1 MGNIYKY
8 LFGQEL
14 ANAHNSLVDA
24 KAQTKIILH
33 KTFLPFMNE
42 QYSIKLLDDVWNR
55 KVQAQAKVASEPTRP
70 VPEPWKADDKMEMWN
85 LPPQFQYNGP
95 PPGAKSKVKTA
106 IRGKDDFEALKELWL
121 LIYNREIMQFVA
133 KETMRY
139 AYDDWVL
146 PTDRPNRDGNASK
159 RKYWKHVPAYVDGA
173 RHRIDESIVSKDKRW
188 DVTVGFLT
196 AWHGLLLYSGAKR
209 KRKISTMW
217 ANLPYGD
224 HDPIAM
230 NTMTWDAF
238 LFIRR
243 TIHFCNNS
251 ELKPRGDPGYS
262 PIHKVSKVSNVIMQG
277 LRQCWNPGGKL
288 TIDEQMIK

>member
-1 MGNIYKY
+1 MKPNDVGLLVAWKGQSSDLLWIFCLTKTQEYKLDMPTQIQYFMDPCYVIEHYTRCPLNPLRTKIGSTAMGNIYKY

-70 VPEPWKADDKMEMWN
+70 VPEPWKADEEMETWN

-159 RKYWKHVPAYVDGA
+159 RKYWKHVPVYVDGA
-173 RHRIDESIVSKDKRW
+173 RHRIDESIVTKDKRW

-196 AWHGLLLYSGAKR
+196 AWHGLLLYSGAK
-209 KRKISTMW
+209 
-217 ANLPYGD
+217 
-224 HDPIAM
+224 
-230 NTMTWDAF
+230 
-238 LFIRR
+238 
-243 TIHFCNNS
+243 
-251 ELKPRGDPGYS
+251 
-262 PIHKVSKVSNVIMQG
+262 
-277 LRQCWNPGGKL
+277 
-288 TIDEQMIK
+288 